1 MALDCKNLGEACFV
15 RDNVAIAV
23 EYGYHCN
30 RDGDF
35 DTQSRVVLFVE
46 MGTVA
51 TTCSLVRYE
60 KVSLP
65 CIPEG

>member
-35 DTQSRVVLFVE
+35 AAQSRVVLFVE

-51 TTCSLVRYE
+51 TTCTLVRYK
-60 KVSLP
+60 KVS
-65 CIPEG
+65 ISHSPEG